1 MNFIGSLFK
10 FFIVD
15 VLGSVL
21 YFPVWWYTEG
31 FFEIVNWVKRG
42 LSYRWR
48 AYSFSVWMK
57 NFLVP
62 MYGQYDFAGRVVSV
76 FMRFIVLIGRGIA
89 FIAEAFGY
97 LVIVGIWLLLPA
109 FSFLFFFLNIF
120 QGLAKLI

>member
-1 MNFIGSLFK
+1 
-10 FFIVD
+10 
-15 VLGSVL
+15 
-21 YFPVWWYTEG
+21 
-31 FFEIVNWVKRG
+31 
-42 LSYRWR
+42 
-48 AYSFSVWMK
+48 MK

-62 MYGQYDFAGRVVSV
+62 MYGQFYFAGRVVSV